1 MRDAQTAPLPEGEVF
16 MEIQIALN
24 STSKSLEELKT
35 ALESQTEVSASG
47 THLELRSAKKKFRGV
62 DPALLVAVVGAAGT
76 GLGALITGLFQIGQ
90 QMAASKFTLE
100 TASGAKLEVPANTP
114 PEQIDHLLEKLGHR
128 DVKKIS
134 VE

>member
-1 MRDAQTAPLPEGEVF
+1 

-24 STSKSLEELKT
+24 SSSKSLEEVKA
-35 ALESQTEVSASG
+35 ALESEPHIAASG
-47 THLELRSAKKKFRGV
+47 AQLELRAPKKKFRGI
-62 DPALLVAVVGAAGT
+62 DPTLLVAIVGAAGT
-76 GLGALITGLFQIGQ
+76 GLGAIITGLFQISQ
-90 QMAASKFTLE
+90 QIAAKKFTLE

-114 PEQIDHLLEKLGHR
+114 PDQIDRLLEKLGQN